1 MLCSGAFLPPAV
13 GRARD
18 HLSAVLGHT
27 GAVGSGLTGA
37 VEIHRSRLGQDSGT
51 LTPLLKR
58 LEKQAYVEHW
68 CDPDDDRCTLAALTA
83 DGASLR
89 TRAECIPEA
98 MAGAIRR

>member
-1 MLCSGAFLPPAV
+1 M
-13 GRARD
+13 
-18 HLSAVLGHT
+18 
-27 GAVGSGLTGA
+27 GSGLTGA